1 MQAKNNSLLSYKP
14 LGTALLSIAITAG
27 LFVIFGSNGWGMS
40 AENEQAIGEISRWCE
55 RVSGG
60 FFREPVN
67 TLGNLGFVITGLY
80 LSLIHI

>member
-40 AENEQAIGEISRWCE
+40 AEKMNRLLARY
-55 RVSGG
+55 
-60 FFREPVN
+60 PV
-67 TLGNLGFVITGLY
+67 GAKE
-80 LSLIHI
+80 